1 MAQKNRT
8 ARPAAR
14 KHQPNSKS
22 NKKTVARSSSKR
34 EPIAQVVERVRRRP
48 VVGEQPKLKGEL
60 PVPTATFYF

>member
-34 EPIAQVVERVRRRP
+34 EPSAQAVERSHRRP
-48 VVGEQPKLKGEL
+48 AVEEPPKRKGEL